1 MKQSENVGILD
12 QPIAQS
18 LLSNEFK
25 TVTETLGFHS
35 FSDLLQHRT
44 AKLLNLPGFTQ
55 NLIYEYVEFLETNQL
70 GHLIDP

>member
-1 MKQSENVGILD
+1 MKQSENVDILD

-25 TVTETLGFHS
+25 TVTETLGFYT

-44 AKLLNLPGFTQ
+44 AKLLNLTGFTQ
-55 NLIYEYVEFLETNQL
+55 NLIYEYVEFLETNQM
-70 GHLIDP
+70 GHLIDS

>member
-1 MKQSENVGILD
+1 MKHSVNVDILD

-18 LLSNEFK
+18 PLSDEFK
-25 TVTETLGFHS
+25 TVTETLGFHT

-44 AKLLNLPGFTQ
+44 AKMVNMPGFNQ
-55 NLIYEYVEFLETNQL
+55 HLIYEYVDFLESNQM

>member
-1 MKQSENVGILD
+1 MKQSENVDILH

-18 LLSNEFK
+18 PLSNEFK
-25 TVTETLGFHS
+25 TVTETLGFHT

-44 AKLLNLPGFTQ
+44 TKLLSLPGFDQ
-55 NLIYEYVEFLETNQL
+55 HLIYEYVDFLEKNQM